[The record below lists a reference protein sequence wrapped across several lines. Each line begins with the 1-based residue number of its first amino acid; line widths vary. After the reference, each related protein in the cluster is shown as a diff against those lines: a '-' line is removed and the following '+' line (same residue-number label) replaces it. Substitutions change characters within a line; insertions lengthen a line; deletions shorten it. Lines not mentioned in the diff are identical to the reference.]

1 MTWHPSQLAQETGRR
16 FVVTGANSGIGLEAA
31 RGLVGRGAHVVLA
44 VRDTAKGEEAAAHLD
59 GPGSSSVVELDLSD
73 LDQVADCAQKLLG
86 GHDTLSALVCN
97 AGVMGGR
104 LIASGNLTSMA
115 SAPRCWRVAKARPSC
130 FSTVSVRSRRVGSR
144 HPRARSRVS
153 RCGS

>member
-1 MTWHPSQLAQETGRR
+1 M
-16 FVVTGANSGIGLEAA
+16 EAA

-86 GHDTLSALVCN
+86 RHDTLSALVCN
-97 AGVMGGR
+97 AGVMGGPYR
-104 LIASGNLTSMA
+104 ERQLDVDG
-115 SAPRCWRVAKARPSC
+115 V
-130 FSTVSVRSRRVGSR
+130 STAVLEGGEGPPIVLLHGVGSFA
-144 HPRARSRVS
+144 PSGVSSSPSSFAGIALWLLTCRASENRSWRLAS
-153 RCGS
+153 RTLLP